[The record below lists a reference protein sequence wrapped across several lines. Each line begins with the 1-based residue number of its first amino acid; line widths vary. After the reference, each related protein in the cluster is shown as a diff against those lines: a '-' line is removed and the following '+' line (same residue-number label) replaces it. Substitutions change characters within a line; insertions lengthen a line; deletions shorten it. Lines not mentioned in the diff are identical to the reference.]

1 MVAAAAELVF
11 FGLVDPLDLSVYG
24 APIGEDR
31 MHVYSLGFLF
41 FWALGAV
48 ASAMTG
54 LLHKTSFEVNHP
66 STVTTTRAIYR
77 AKVSRHAG
85 GPHAIHM

>member
-1 MVAAAAELVF
+1 MAF
-11 FGLVDPLDLSVYG
+11 
-24 APIGEDR
+24 I
-31 MHVYSLGFLF
+31 

-54 LLHKTSFEVNHP
+54 LLHKTAFEVNHP

-85 GPHAIHM
+85 GHHAIHM